1 MTAPSSGPLR
11 VADIAA
17 LLGATIV
24 GDPSVVVTGVAPLD
38 RAGPGELS
46 FLASARYLELFATTA
61 ASAVIVA
68 PELAEAAGACGT
80 RLVVAKPH
88 EAVLTVIARMHPRPV
103 PPFVGVHPT
112 AVIATEAVVSPGACV
127 EAFSV
132 IGAGATIAAG
142 AWIGPH
148 CVIGAGS
155 AIGPETRL
163 IDHVTIYP
171 GCRVGARNLLHAGVR
186 VGSDGFGF
194 VYRDGAHQKIPHVGG
209 CVIGDDVE
217 MGANCTIDRGSI
229 DDTVIG
235 DGTKLDNLVHIG
247 HNVRVGKHC
256 LMAAG
261 CVVAGSARIEDLV
274 SLGGQVAVG
283 GHLTVGRGARL
294 AAKSGVVKDVPAGET
309 WSGFPARPH
318 GEELRRAGATA
329 RLPRIIAALERLV
342 GGGTDA

>member
-61 ASAVIVA
+61 ASVVIVA
-68 PELAEAAGACGT
+68 PELAEVAGACGT

-88 EAVLTVIARMHPRPV
+88 EAVLTVIARMHPQPV

-155 AIGPETRL
+155 AIGVGPGRDETIVVRDL
-163 IDHVTIYP
+163 I
-171 GCRVGARNLLHAGVR
+171 
-186 VGSDGFGF
+186 
-194 VYRDGAHQKIPHVGG
+194 K
-209 CVIGDDVE
+209 
-217 MGANCTIDRGSI
+217 
-229 DDTVIG
+229 
-235 DGTKLDNLVHIG
+235 
-247 HNVRVGKHC
+247 
-256 LMAAG
+256 
-261 CVVAGSARIEDLV
+261 
-274 SLGGQVAVG
+274 
-283 GHLTVGRGARL
+283 
-294 AAKSGVVKDVPAGET
+294 
-309 WSGFPARPH
+309 
-318 GEELRRAGATA
+318 
-329 RLPRIIAALERLV
+329 
-342 GGGTDA
+342 